1 MQDYFGGTWMD
12 NNKKVLT
19 PEDVAREAGVCR
31 RTVYSLLKRGKIQH
45 VRAGEKYLIS
55 RANFEKWL
63 SGEQLKTNA

>member
-1 MQDYFGGTWMD
+1 MD

-31 RTVYSLLKRGKIQH
+31 RTIYSLLKSGKIQH

-55 RANFEKWL
+55 RANFERWL
-63 SGEQLKTNA
+63 SGE